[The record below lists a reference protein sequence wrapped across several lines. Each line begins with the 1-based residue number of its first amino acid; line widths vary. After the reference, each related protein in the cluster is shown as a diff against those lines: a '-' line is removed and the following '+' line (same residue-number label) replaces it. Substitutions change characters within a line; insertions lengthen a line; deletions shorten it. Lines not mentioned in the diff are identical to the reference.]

1 MQEDAESSFPD
12 FLQFKENQKI
22 IETLVSK
29 VKVKLR
35 SFKMSSFSKSASK
48 IVQTILSYS
57 GNIGTL
63 LQKESNGKM
72 RISPL
77 SWQKCTV
84 IYSYRTLHSPKM
96 CATATT
102 RNQKNYSKYAE

>member
-22 IETLVSK
+22 IETLVS
-29 VKVKLR
+29 KVKLR

-96 CATATT
+96 CVTCTT
-102 RNQKNYSKYAE
+102 RNEKINPK